1 MTAHLFK
8 MIGAGVASASLLA
21 ACGGGGGSA
30 APATTTPATATFA
43 LSAGYQA
50 RIVSGKTDNFIV
62 SGSCDG
68 TAQIATSPAVATT
81 FEGVAGFSAAQVST
95 ITFSNTRCTTTKPQ
109 TNGTTYFNSSYVP
122 IGLAIVGG
130 EYSTN
135 TGNASPATL
144 PATVKVGDGG
154 TIDTMSSYTDNTKA
168 VTTGKR
174 VLSYAIEADTSTTTA
189 IANFITTSYD
199 QAGNLLSTQQSR
211 YHMAADGTL
220 ALASIDVQFAFT
232 STLHLVYTPQ

>member
-1 MTAHLFK
+1 MTAQLFK
-8 MIGAGVASASLLA
+8 LIGAGVASASLLA

-30 APATTTPATATFA
+30 APAPTTPATATFA

-68 TAQIATSPAVATT
+68 TAQIKTDPAVLST
-81 FEGVAGFSAAQVST
+81 FNGASYSAAQVST
-95 ITFSNTRCTTTKPQ
+95 ITFTTCTTTKPQ
-109 TNGTTYFNSSYVP
+109 TTGTTYFNANYAP
-122 IGLAIVGG
+122 IGLAIDGG
-130 EYSTN
+130 EYSWN
-135 TGNASPATL
+135 TGQPAPTNF
-144 PATVKVGDGG
+144 PATVKVGDSGPISAMTTYASPNG
-154 TIDTMSSYTDNTKA
+154 A
-168 VTTGKR
+168 VTGQR
-174 VLSYAIEADTSTTTA
+174 VLSYKIEADTSTTTA
-189 IANFITTSYD
+189 IANIITTSSD
-199 QAGNLLSTQQSR
+199 NANPSHVLSTQQSR

>member
-109 TNGTTYFNSSYVP
+109 TNVP